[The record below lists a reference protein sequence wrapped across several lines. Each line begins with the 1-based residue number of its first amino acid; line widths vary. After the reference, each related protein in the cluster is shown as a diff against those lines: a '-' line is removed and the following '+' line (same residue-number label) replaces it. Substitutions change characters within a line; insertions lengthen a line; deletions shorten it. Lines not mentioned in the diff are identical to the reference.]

1 MHEAYGDSRFC
12 FVPRGKSGWSL
23 RFFEVL
29 FAGCIPVMISDKW
42 ELPFEDFLDV
52 TRFVIKWPSTQIGP
66 QLLSYLRSLP
76 DSVVQNYMD
85 EAAALCYWQNGY
97 GAGSLAALVLLPAK
111 GSDAPNVSMLKD
123 VLRDGIEVAI
133 KSNCNN
139 PTASFRFT
147 GDR

>member
-23 RFFEVL
+23 RFFEVI

-85 EAAALCYWQNGY
+85 EAERIRCWYFYPPKAPMPGMRACTKMCWANAASGY
-97 GAGSLAALVLLPAK
+97 MPAHVHVR
-111 GSDAPNVSMLKD
+111 SVQ
-123 VLRDGIEVAI
+123 
-133 KSNCNN
+133 
-139 PTASFRFT
+139 FH
-147 GDR
+147 